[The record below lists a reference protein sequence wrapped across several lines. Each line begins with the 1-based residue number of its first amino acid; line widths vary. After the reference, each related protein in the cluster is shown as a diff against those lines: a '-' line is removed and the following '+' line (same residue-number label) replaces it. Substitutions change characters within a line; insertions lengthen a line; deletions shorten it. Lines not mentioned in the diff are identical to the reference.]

1 MRSLILV
8 LVCLITFALAT
19 PCSSAAEP
27 VLSVGF
33 ADVDVTPEL
42 GKKPVFLAGF
52 GHNRL
57 ATKVHDPIM
66 ARAVV
71 LSDGTRKIALVSVD
85 VVGLFFPSVEKV
97 RKQLPGFEYVLVS
110 STHNHEGPDTLG
122 LWGKSPFQSG
132 IDPDY
137 LDRVVSGAARAVQ
150 LADKSIKPATA
161 RIGSASGPELLH
173 DGRKP
178 EVKHD
183 DLVAIRFDS
192 PQGGKPIGILVQWNC
207 HPETLDDTNTEVS
220 ADYVHYTVKHLAT
233 AHGCPVAYF
242 TGTVGGLLTSLR
254 VPVKDDTGREL
265 KDGTFEKTERYGRLV
280 GQLGDKALAG
290 AVPVTL
296 TPFEVRARTVLM
308 PVENPLY
315 RLAAGTGVL
324 NRPMYR
330 YEGNPTPKQFVET
343 KDVSKSVAVK
353 TEISYLKLGDL
364 DVASIPGE
372 IYPELVLG
380 KVQDPVDPGA
390 DYPDAPVEPAIYSQL
405 KGKHRILIGLANDEL
420 GYFVPKRQWDEKAPF
435 CYGLKKA
442 QYGEVNSVGP
452 EAAPII
458 CGVFKELVSG
468 QSGRAP

>member
-1 MRSLILV
+1 MRHLALIL
-8 LVCLITFALAT
+8 L
-19 PCSSAAEP
+19 SSSPLLLFSTSVRAAGP
-27 VLSVGF
+27 SLTVGF
-33 ADVDVTPEL
+33 GEVDVTPEL

-52 GHNRL
+52 GHNRP

-71 LSDGTRKIALVSVD
+71 LSDGTHKVALVSVD
-85 VVGLFFPSVEKV
+85 VVGLFFPSVENV
-97 RKQLPGFEYVLVS
+97 RKQLPGFRYVLVS

-132 IDPDY
+132 IDPEY
-137 LDRVVSGAARAVQ
+137 LKRVEDGAAKAVQ
-150 LADKSIKPATA
+150 LADKTLQPAA
-161 RIGSASGPELLH
+161 AKIGSAKGPELLH

-183 DLVAIRFDS
+183 DLVAVCFEPRD
-192 PQGGKPIGILVQWNC
+192 GGKPLGILVQWNC

-220 ADYVHYTVKHLAT
+220 ADYVHYTVKHLAD
-233 AHGCPVAYF
+233 AHGCPIAYF
-242 TGTVGGLLTSLR
+242 TGTVGGLLTSLK
-254 VPVKDDTGREL
+254 VPVKDDAGREL

-280 GQLGDKALAG
+280 GKLADKALA
-290 AVPVTL
+290 AAAPATL
-296 TPFEVRARTVLM
+296 TPFDVRTRSVLM

-324 NRPMYR
+324 NRPMYT
-330 YEGNPTPKQFVET
+330 YTGNPTPKEFAET
-343 KDVSKSVAVK
+343 KDLTKSVAVK
-353 TEISYLKLGDL
+353 TEVGYLKLGEL
-364 DVASIPGE
+364 VVAAIPGE

-380 KVQDPVDPGA
+380 KVQEPADPGA
-390 DYPDAPVEPAIYSQL
+390 DYPDAPAEPAIYAQL
-405 KGKHRILIGLANDEL
+405 KGKHRMLIGLANDEL

-458 CGVFKELVSG
+458 CGVFKSLVADGS
-468 QSGRAP
+468 P

>member
-1 MRSLILV
+1 MRFLALLLLSSSPLLLV
-8 LVCLITFALAT
+8 S
-19 PCSSAAEP
+19 PSARAADP
-27 VLSVGF
+27 SLSVGF
-33 ADVDVTPEL
+33 GKVDVTPEL

-52 GHNRL
+52 GHNRP

-71 LSDGTRKIALVSVD
+71 LSDGTHKVALVSVD
-85 VVGLFFPSVEKV
+85 VVGLFFPSAENV
-97 RKQLPGFEYVLVS
+97 RKQLPGFKYVLVS

-132 IDPDY
+132 IDPEY
-137 LDRVVSGAARAVQ
+137 LKSVEDGAAKAVQ
-150 LADKSIKPATA
+150 LADKALKPAAAKIGTA
-161 RIGSASGPELLH
+161 KGPELLH

-183 DLVAIRFDS
+183 DLVAIRFE
-192 PQGGKPIGILVQWNC
+192 PPGGGKPLGILVQWNC

-220 ADYVHYTVKHLAT
+220 ADYVYYTVKHLAD

-254 VPVKDDTGREL
+254 VPVKDDAGREL

-280 GQLGDKALAG
+280 GRLADKALA
-290 AVPVTL
+290 AAEPVTL
-296 TPFEVRARTVLM
+296 TPFDVRTRAVLM

-324 NRPMYR
+324 NRAMYA
-330 YEGNPTPKQFVET
+330 YGGDPTPKEFAET
-343 KDVSKSVAVK
+343 KDLSKSVAVK
-353 TEISYLKLGDL
+353 SEIGYLKLGEL
-364 DVASIPGE
+364 EVAAIPGE

-380 KVQDPVDPGA
+380 KVQEPVDPGA
-390 DYPDAPVEPAIYSQL
+390 DYPDAPAEPAIYAQL
-405 KGKHRILIGLANDEL
+405 KGKHKMLIGLANDEL

-452 EAAPII
+452 EASPII
-458 CGVFKELVSG
+458 CGVFKELVAGGS
-468 QSGRAP
+468 R

>member
-1 MRSLILV
+1 MRFLALV
-8 LVCLITFALAT
+8 LL
-19 PCSSAAEP
+19 SSSSLLLVSPSVRAAEP
-27 VLSVGF
+27 ALSVGF
-33 ADVDVTPEL
+33 AEVDVTPEL
-42 GKKPVFLAGF
+42 GKNPVFLAGF
-52 GHNRL
+52 GHNRP

-71 LSDGTRKIALVSVD
+71 LSDGTHKVALVSVD

-97 RKQLPGFEYVLVS
+97 RQQLPGFKYVLVS

-132 IDPDY
+132 VDPAY
-137 LDRVVSGAARAVQ
+137 LKRVEDGAAKAVQ
-150 LADKSIKPATA
+150 LADKARKPAAAKIGTA
-161 RIGSASGPELLH
+161 KGPELLH

-178 EVKHD
+178 IVKHD
-183 DLVAIRFDS
+183 DLVAVRFEPRD
-192 PQGGKPIGILVQWNC
+192 GGKPLGILVQWNC

-220 ADYVHYTVKHLAT
+220 ADYVHYTVKHLAD
-233 AHGCPVAYF
+233 AHGCPIAYF
-242 TGTVGGLLTSLR
+242 TGTVGGLLTSLH
-254 VPVKDDTGREL
+254 VPVKDDEGREL

-280 GQLGDKALAG
+280 GRLADKALSAT
-290 AVPVTL
+290 VPVTL
-296 TPFEVRARTVLM
+296 TPFDVRTRAVLM

-324 NRPMYR
+324 NRAMYA
-330 YEGNPTPKQFVET
+330 YNGNPTPKEFTET
-343 KDVSKSVAVK
+343 KDLTKSVAVK
-353 TEISYLKLGDL
+353 TEIGYLRLGEL
-364 DVASIPGE
+364 EVAAIPGE

-380 KVQDPVDPGA
+380 RVQDPADSGA
-390 DYPDAPVEPAIYSQL
+390 DFPDAPAEPAIYAQL
-405 KGKHRILIGLANDEL
+405 KGKHRMLIGLANDEL

-458 CGVFKELVSG
+458 CGVFKALAAGDS
-468 QSGRAP
+468 P